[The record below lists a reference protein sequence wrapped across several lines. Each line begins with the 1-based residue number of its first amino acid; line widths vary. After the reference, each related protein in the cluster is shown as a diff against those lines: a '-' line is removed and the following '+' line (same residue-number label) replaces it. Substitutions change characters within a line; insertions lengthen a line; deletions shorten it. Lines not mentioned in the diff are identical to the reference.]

1 MSAVLLTAAIGATT
15 ALVPS
20 LPAAAQADAWTPPPD
35 TGLPPIGQLKMDGP
49 EENYELHTECVKAAE
64 LEEADRLRQAP
75 WGQLYLRLD
84 EAHRILA
91 AEGKQPGAGQT
102 VTVIDTGVEDG
113 HPYMQGPDGNS
124 RVHGIGEYVKE
135 EGGPGVRDCDGHGT
149 EVAGIIGANTPPDI
163 GFQGVAPHVRIN
175 AIRQSSQYYEKSD
188 EPAQPQNPDGG
199 QNGGDG
205 GDGGGQNGGDGGG
218 PGGGDGGGAGG
229 GDGGGPGG
237 DGGAG
242 GDGGGDAGT
251 GESSATGTSQRQAD
265 SEEGAGTLAT
275 LAAAIIR
282 AADEAPGSVMN
293 VSINNC
299 QPFSTTIDA
308 ENKKLQAAVKYA
320 HEVKDVVV
328 VTAAGNVGEN
338 CQQNTDSELS
348 KLNSIVSPPVFSDHV
363 LSVAAIGE
371 EGTAPFSMNGPWVGV
386 AAPGTKIISLDPAE
400 NSDRIVNQTIDPNGK
415 AAPIEGTS
423 FAAPYVSGLAVLV
436 RQMYPNLTATQVMD
450 RIKYTAHHP
459 ATPDGHDQYIGEGV
473 IDPVAALTADVPEEM
488 GVEKIQQQ
496 PLPDDLPPANIPNW
510 TPFAVAVTGSA
521 GALVAL
527 GVTMFVVHTV
537 RRKQK
542 PSQTSAK
549 ASSSGSPD

>member
-1 MSAVLLTAAIGATT
+1 MLLTAAIGATT
-15 ALVPS
+15 AFVPA
-20 LPAAAQADAWTPPPD
+20 LPAAAQAEDWSPPAD
-35 TGLPPIGQLKMDGP
+35 TGLPPVGSLRLDGP
-49 EENYELHTECVKAAE
+49 NETYERHTECVQAAE
-64 LEEADRLRQAP
+64 LEEAERLRQAP

-91 AEGKQPGAGQT
+91 AEGKQPGAGET

-113 HPYMQGPDGNS
+113 HPYLAGPDGNS
-124 RVHGIGEYVKE
+124 RVNGVGEYVKVDD
-135 EGGPGVRDCDGHGT
+135 GPGVVDCDGHGT

-163 GFQGVAPHVRIN
+163 GFQGVAPHVQIN
-175 AIRQSSQYYEKSD
+175 AIRQSSQYYEKS
-188 EPAQPQNPDGG
+188 EEPQNP
-199 QNGGDG
+199 
-205 GDGGGQNGGDGGG
+205 GGGQNGGDGGG
-218 PGGGDGGGAGG
+218 NGGDGGDGGGGQDGGGDPGAGDGGGDSG
-229 GDGGGPGG
+229 GDGGGQN
-237 DGGAG
+237 GGAG

-265 SEEGAGTLAT
+265 SDEGAGTLAT
-275 LAAAIIR
+275 LAAAIIK

-299 QPFSTTIDA
+299 QSYSPNIDV
-308 ENKKLQAAVKYA
+308 ENRKLQAAVKYA
-320 HEVKDVVV
+320 HEEKNVVV

-338 CQQNTDSELS
+338 CQQNTDSDN
-348 KLNSIVSPPVFSDHV
+348 LNSVVSPPVFADHV
-363 LSVAAIGE
+363 LSVAAVGE

-400 NSDRIVNQTIDPNGK
+400 GSDRIVNQTIDPSGN

-423 FAAPYVSGLAVLV
+423 FAAPYVAGLAVLV
-436 RQMYPNLTATQVMD
+436 RQMYPNLDATQVMH

-473 IDPVAALTADVPEEM
+473 IDPVAALTADVPKEM
-488 GVEKIQQQ
+488 GIQPIQQQ
-496 PLPDDLPPANIPNW
+496 PLPDDLPPANVPNW

-542 PSQTSAK
+542 TAGPSAK
-549 ASSSGSPD
+549 TSSSGSPG